1 MGLVTFAAGQAISS
15 HRRKRAKQEKFNKQL
30 DDKYG
35 DAGAAL
41 GMGLLVAPFVL
52 PILFAEAVTKKTPE
66 QEALYRAKVERR
78 KAINARARKSFVR
91 SMLTFIGIVVSF
103 PLAIFV
109 GAIANEMT
117 SNADVV
123 LPASCFTFFI
133 VAGLSLGVANQL
145 AEDDVARQDRE
156 AAIAK
161 DEALKAEM
169 AVIVGDDRTLSD
181 ESLRQ
186 QEYRKIAAQMRKVA
200 SA

>member
-78 KAINARARKSFVR
+78 RAINARARKTFAQSLLV
-91 SMLTFIGIVVSF
+91 FIGIFVSF
-103 PLAIFV
+103 PLAITV
-109 GAIANEMT
+109 GVIAFEM
-117 SNADVV
+117 SGNDD
-123 LPASCFTFFI
+123 ASASAAGFTFFI

-169 AVIVGDDRTLSD
+169 VVIVGDDKTLSD

-186 QEYRKIAAQMRKVA
+186 QEYRKIAAQLRKVT

>member
-1 MGLVTFAAGQAISS
+1 MGLGTFAAGQAIAS

-78 KAINARARKSFVR
+78 KAINERARKTFAR
-91 SMLTFIGIVVSF
+91 SLLTFIGIVVSF

-161 DEALKAEM
+161 HEALKAEM
-169 AVIVGDDRTLSD
+169 AVIVGDDKTLSD

-186 QEYRKIAAQMRKVA
+186 QEYRKIAAQMRKVT

>member
-15 HRRKRAKQEKFNKQL
+15 HRRKRAKQAKFNKQL

-78 KAINARARKSFVR
+78 KAINERARKTFAR
-91 SMLTFIGIVVSF
+91 SLLTFIGIFVAF
-103 PLAIFV
+103 PLAITV
-109 GAIANEMT
+109 GVIAFEM
-117 SNADVV
+117 SGNDD
-123 LPASCFTFFI
+123 ASASAAGFTFLI
-133 VAGLSLGVANQL
+133 VAGLSLGAANWL

-161 DEALKAEM
+161 SEALKAEM
-169 AVIVGDDRTLSD
+169 AVIVGDDKTLSD

-186 QEYRKIAAQMRKVA
+186 QEYRKIAAQMRKVT